1 MLVTRH
7 SNLSLQLLISLE
19 LTMSQSNS
27 HTAPATCQPPSLKRR
42 LTTSALLGLSVL
54 GLSLASSLMPGN
66 QAMAQ
71 TAAPT
76 KIRFVLDWRF
86 EGPSGL
92 FLLPKAKKYF
102 EAEGL
107 DVTIDSGTGS
117 GAAVTRVA
125 SGAYEMGFA
134 DISAMIEFLSN
145 NQANPQARMQAV
157 FMLYDYTPAAVMA
170 LKKSGITKP
179 ADLVGKKLGAP
190 VFDAGRRA
198 FPIFA
203 RANGI
208 DVAKVS
214 WTSMDPPLRETMLV
228 RGEVDAITGF
238 TFTSQLNLNA
248 RGVKDEDM
256 VILKYPEHDTKLYGN
271 VVIASQKFINENPK
285 AVAGFLRALTKGIRD
300 GVADP
305 AGSIRYVKERDQLI
319 NEALE
324 IRRMKMCI
332 EDSIA
337 TPDFRSNGIGAI
349 NKLRFEDTVAQVVS
363 AFGLKTTPNVDNLFN
378 SSFLPSRSERQVFA
392 K

>member
-1 MLVTRH
+1 
-7 SNLSLQLLISLE
+7 
-19 LTMSQSNS
+19 
-27 HTAPATCQPPSLKRR
+27 
-42 LTTSALLGLSVL
+42 
-54 GLSLASSLMPGN
+54 
-66 QAMAQ
+66 
-71 TAAPT
+71 
-76 KIRFVLDWRF
+76 
-86 EGPSGL
+86 
-92 FLLPKAKKYF
+92 
-102 EAEGL
+102 
-107 DVTIDSGTGS
+107 
-117 GAAVTRVA
+117 
-125 SGAYEMGFA
+125 
-134 DISAMIEFLSN
+134 
-145 NQANPQARMQAV
+145 
-157 FMLYDYTPAAVMA
+157 MA

-208 DVAKVS
+208 DVAKVN
-214 WTSMDPPLRETMLV
+214 WTSMDPPLRETMLA

-256 VILKYPEHDTKLYGN
+256 VILKYPEHGTKLYGN
-271 VVIASQKFINENPK
+271 VIIASQKFINENPK

-300 GVADP
+300 VVADP

>member
-1 MLVTRH
+1 
-7 SNLSLQLLISLE
+7 
-19 LTMSQSNS
+19 
-27 HTAPATCQPPSLKRR
+27 
-42 LTTSALLGLSVL
+42 
-54 GLSLASSLMPGN
+54 
-66 QAMAQ
+66 
-71 TAAPT
+71 
-76 KIRFVLDWRF
+76 
-86 EGPSGL
+86 
-92 FLLPKAKKYF
+92 
-102 EAEGL
+102 
-107 DVTIDSGTGS
+107 
-117 GAAVTRVA
+117 
-125 SGAYEMGFA
+125 
-134 DISAMIEFLSN
+134 
-145 NQANPQARMQAV
+145 
-157 FMLYDYTPAAVMA
+157 
-170 LKKSGITKP
+170 
-179 ADLVGKKLGAP
+179 

-198 FPIFA
+198 FPILA

-208 DVAKVS
+208 DVAKVN
-214 WTSMDPPLRETMLV
+214 WTSMDPPLRETMLA

-256 VILKYPEHDTKLYGN
+256 VILKYPEHGAKLYGN

-300 GVADP
+300 VVADP